1 MSRIK
6 FILLPLLMSFFFISC
21 ENDELKNKG
30 LNAFENSKIVPYVF
44 YWTNQQNPA
53 LDAANGSTTFDITLD
68 TDDNNIVSH
77 SLFARL
83 VREDGT
89 LTDQKLLKLTTSFP
103 TTHNISGD
111 EIAQAFGMQ
120 WSELSPNNSFKLLG
134 TSIDADGN
142 IVTVDNLQQWLK
154 LEKNAYDLQ
163 GMNISIAC
171 DFNANQSAGTY
182 EVQELT
188 FDTFFGETTTNRTI
202 IAGPNSN
209 QITIQGGLFPTQ
221 GGTDL
226 ILNVSPTGSVS
237 IANAGSM
244 AFNSSS
250 ATGANGFYGV
260 ASGNVFSCIGSI
272 NIIVDYQAP
281 FTNNPTTFR
290 LKNYN

>member
-6 FILLPLLMSFFFISC
+6 FFLLATLMSISFMSC
-21 ENDELKNKG
+21 EDDNLQNKG
-30 LNAFENSKIVPYVF
+30 LNAFENAKIAPYVF
-44 YWTNQQNPA
+44 YWTTQQNPA
-53 LDAANGSTTFDITLD
+53 LDAANGSNTFDITLD
-68 TDDNNIVSH
+68 TDDSNIVSH
-77 SLFARL
+77 SLFVRL
-83 VREDGT
+83 VRADGT
-89 LTDQKLLKLTTSFP
+89 LTDQQLLKSTTSFP
-103 TTHNISGD
+103 TTYNISGD
-111 EIAQAFGMQ
+111 DLAQAFGMQ

-134 TSIDADGN
+134 SSVDADGN

-154 LEKNAYDLQ
+154 LEKNAYDLS

-171 DFNANQSAGTY
+171 DFDANQSAGTY

-188 FDTFFGETTTNRTI
+188 FDTFFGETTANRNI
-202 IAGPNSN
+202 VAGPNTN

-226 ILNVSPTGSVS
+226 ILNVSPNGSAT

-250 ATGANGFYGV
+250 ATGSDGFYGV

-272 NIIVDYQAP
+272 NIVVDYQAP

-290 LKNYN
+290 LKKL